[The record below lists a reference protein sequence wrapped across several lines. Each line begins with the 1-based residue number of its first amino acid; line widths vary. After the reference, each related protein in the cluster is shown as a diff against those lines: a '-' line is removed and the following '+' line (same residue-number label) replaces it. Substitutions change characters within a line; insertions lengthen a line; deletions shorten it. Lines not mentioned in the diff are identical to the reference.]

1 MSKHESWSCEFSS
14 PYHVGDLRLFSI
26 SGHGPQPLI
35 YPHFQARLDLSSM
48 FTIWF
53 PTDMGTAF
61 FLRGIPRHSHPSKA
75 YQCSSSRRSPHYRP
89 PPLRNA
95 PLQSRCFQISKPCR
109 SPAKWMAQEYKQ
121 QGLVMAGDCIDC
133 WAWLQLIKWYRNY
146 SSDFRSPYDRAP
158 LASPPHHATN
168 WYKLYTRQRITN
180 LKKTWRTMKNQ
191 IIISFKL
198 VSPWS
203 EPSFTLELLKLF
215 KIFVNSELSVDCG
228 IKHSESTKQNRPTQW
243 AMVKPRRWPQ
253 RKLYKVWFP
262 IIIIEHVTSLVIIW
276 VAKNG
281 ARLPISSYII
291 YYIILHIPSIITIR
305 PHSEEIT
312 SMTST
317 VERTEAREY
326 PHQQHAPPERI
337 YCHPA

>member
-1 MSKHESWSCEFSS
+1 MVSHQ
-14 PYHVGDLRLFSI
+14 YGNSI
-26 SGHGPQPLI
+26 L
-35 YPHFQARLDLSSM
+35 
-48 FTIWF
+48 
-53 PTDMGTAF
+53 PT
-61 FLRGIPRHSHPSKA
+61 GIPRHSHPSKA

-89 PPLRNA
+89 PPPRNA

-109 SPAKWMAQEYKQ
+109 SPAKWMVQEYKQ

-180 LKKTWRTMKNQ
+180 LKKNMKNQ

-203 EPSFTLELLKLF
+203 EPIFTLELLKLF

-243 AMVKPRRWPQ
+243 AMVKPLRWPQ

-262 IIIIEHVTSLVIIW
+262 LVSYIEH
-276 VAKNG
+276 
-281 ARLPISSYII
+281 
-291 YYIILHIPSIITIR
+291 H
-305 PHSEEIT
+305 
-312 SMTST
+312 
-317 VERTEAREY
+317 
-326 PHQQHAPPERI
+326 
-337 YCHPA
+337 

>member
-1 MSKHESWSCEFSS
+1 MSKDESWSCEFSS

-53 PTDMGTAF
+53 PTNMETAF

-89 PPLRNA
+89 PPPRNA

-109 SPAKWMAQEYKQ
+109 SPAKWMVQEYKQ

-180 LKKTWRTMKNQ
+180 LKKTWRTRL
-191 IIISFKL
+191 SFHSNSFHHDPSPS
-198 VSPWS
+198 SPWS
-203 EPSFTLELLKLF
+203 FWSCSKSLWTANCQWTVASNTRSPPSRTDLP
-215 KIFVNSELSVDCG
+215 SEQWSNHSGDHRENYIKCG
-228 IKHSESTKQNRPTQW
+228 FH
-243 AMVKPRRWPQ
+243 
-253 RKLYKVWFP
+253 WFP
-262 IIIIEHVTSLVIIW
+262 ILNIISHHL
-276 VAKNG
+276 
-281 ARLPISSYII
+281 SSKKWGEATYII
-291 YYIILHIPSIITIR
+291 LYHILHIPSN
-305 PHSEEIT
+305 
-312 SMTST
+312 
-317 VERTEAREY
+317 Y
-326 PHQQHAPPERI
+326 
-337 YCHPA
+337 Y